1 MATLEI
7 LPGEVLV
14 ANGFPSGSKVATQ
27 EDFPTIIQA
36 IARAAEAELG
46 AGVGSPLARAG
57 ENTRKR
63 Q

>member
-7 LPGEVLV
+7 RPGEELV
-14 ANGFPSGSKVATQ
+14 ANGFRSGSKLVTQ
-27 EDFPTIIQA
+27 EDFPTMIQA

-57 ENTRKR
+57 ESTRKR
-63 Q
+63 P